1 MNRNYQTP
9 SITEMEIITEG
20 SVMIT
25 ASASFDSVNNTE
37 NLTWGEYEEL

>member
-9 SITEMEIITEG
+9 SVTEMEIITEG
-20 SVMIT
+20 SVMI
-25 ASASFDSVNNTE
+25 AASFDSVNNTE

>member
-1 MNRNYQTP
+1 MNKDYQVP
-9 SITEMEIITEG
+9 YMTEMEIITEG

-25 ASASFDSVNNTE
+25 ASFDSVNNTE